1 MKLVLSANNHS
12 QLQIAVPSDVRHVV
26 KCDAL
31 RSLEACNTARGW
43 GIAMHREEHRRGF
56 HKNPK
61 KSPKV
66 WLKYLKC
73 PQWQPA
79 TIHHNASYLTVM
91 STSEVPVP
99 LVPGFLGFLAMA
111 IWSCVAGMFT
121 PVMDC
126 GFSAVSLF
134 SGQGR
139 SVSFNGHSWWFK
151 RNIFYKWRFQ
161 YFQWENQDGY
171 AMIPQCHSPRLHL

>member
-1 MKLVLSANNHS
+1 MKLVLSADNHS

-56 HKNPK
+56 HKNPQ

-139 SVSFNGHSWWFK
+139 SVSFNGHS
-151 RNIFYKWRFQ
+151 R
-161 YFQWENQDGY
+161 
-171 AMIPQCHSPRLHL
+171 